1 MAKSKVVYKII
12 QDVTDT
18 EDPSGAYV
26 VIDVTNNKILAE
38 FDFKLEAQN
47 YIKELKNQSNGKIS
61 HSLQTI

>member
-1 MAKSKVVYKII
+1 MARSKVVYKII
-12 QDVTDT
+12 QDVTDV

-47 YIKELKNQSNGKIS
+47 YIKELKNQSTGKVP
-61 HSLQTI
+61 HSLQTV

>member
-12 QDVTDT
+12 QDVTDA

-47 YIKELKNQSNGKIS
+47 YIKELKNQSTGKIS
-61 HSLQTI
+61 HSLQTV

>member
-1 MAKSKVVYKII
+1 MVRSKVVYKII
-12 QDVTDT
+12 QDVTDV

-47 YIKELKNQSNGKIS
+47 YIKTRCIS
-61 HSLQTI
+61 FYYSTNSKLFR

>member
-12 QDVTDT
+12 QDVTDA

-61 HSLQTI
+61 HSLQTV